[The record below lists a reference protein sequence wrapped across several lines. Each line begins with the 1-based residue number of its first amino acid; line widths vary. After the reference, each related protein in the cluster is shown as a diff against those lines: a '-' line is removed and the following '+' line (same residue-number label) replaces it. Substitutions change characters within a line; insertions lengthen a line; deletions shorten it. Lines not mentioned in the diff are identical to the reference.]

1 VRAALILWE
10 ITPAPKAEL
19 PPPPI
24 APAPAAPEPAVI
36 PTPIDPAS
44 TGVVQAVVVD
54 DQGRPIEGALTHIA
68 AGLEGYVFDAHPQ
81 EEEALLLVLAH
92 PFFDFSDRDGRVH
105 LRGVPAGSLRVAAV
119 LRDGIVA
126 EAAVDLAPGAV
137 ADVRLSPPR

>member
-1 VRAALILWE
+1 VGRAFEGIEGHVPAWPSSVDRKSGGALFNVPLLASGQPTELRMRAA
-10 ITPAPKAEL
+10 
-19 PPPPI
+19 
-24 APAPAAPEPAVI
+24 
-36 PTPIDPAS
+36 
-44 TGVVQAVVVD
+44 
-54 DQGRPIEGALTHIA
+54 H
-68 AGLEGYVFDAHPQ
+68 GLMTLGCNAHPQ